1 MRIDL
6 AVLPVQVQ
14 LAGERISLRLVK
26 WFDHTAGVINTSST
40 YLPAPVRATLAVMGL
55 NIVFF
60 EVAVLVCAIAN
71 KLFNCFY
78 PYSDL
83 NENGK
88 AAWRLVLGSVFVIAV
103 GVANQLFR
111 MMLNISLPAWWI
123 AVVAVL
129 TDLVWLG
136 LLRK

>member
-6 AVLPVQVQ
+6 AALPVQVQ

-40 YLPAPVRATLAVMGL
+40 YLPASVRATLAVMGL

-60 EVAVLVCAIAN
+60 EVAVLICAIVD

-78 PYSDL
+78 LYSNS

-103 GVANQLFR
+103 GGETNFF
-111 MMLNISLPAWWI
+111 
-123 AVVAVL
+123 
-129 TDLVWLG
+129 G
-136 LLRK
+136 